1 MNRFW
6 RQHLSMRWASSSLCI
21 PLVYPLWN
29 THTISPSFCVA
40 NNSLF
45 SKPSLSDLTTKYP
58 SCFQNTLKN
67 KKLWTSSS
75 VIFPFI
81 LLTSSS
87 DSVGILCTIIFVQFL
102 IKFAKFNADF
112 ISSHTSSAWSVISL
126 FICLL
131 AKCLFFSSSSSKLQ
145 KYFDT
150 FSPSYI
156 LLALER
162 TSTLSIIFPL
172 ISVTIFFSGVFVSV
186 CMYSVWLNKAL

>member
-6 RQHLSMRWASSSLCI
+6 RQHLTMRWASSSLCI

-29 THTISPSFCVA
+29 THTINPSFCVADNIFMYSFGLSPFGIHTVNLSFCVA
-40 NNSLF
+40 NNLLF
-45 SKPSLSDLTTKYP
+45 SKPSLSDLTTKCP
-58 SCFQNTLKN
+58 SCFQNTKKKT

-87 DSVGILCTIIFVQFL
+87 DSVGFLCTIIFVQFL

-112 ISSHTSSAWSVISL
+112 ISPHTSSPWSVISL

-131 AKCLFFSSSSSKLQ
+131 AKCLFF
-145 KYFDT
+145 
-150 FSPSYI
+150 
-156 LLALER
+156 
-162 TSTLSIIFPL
+162 
-172 ISVTIFFSGVFVSV
+172 FF
-186 CMYSVWLNKAL
+186 